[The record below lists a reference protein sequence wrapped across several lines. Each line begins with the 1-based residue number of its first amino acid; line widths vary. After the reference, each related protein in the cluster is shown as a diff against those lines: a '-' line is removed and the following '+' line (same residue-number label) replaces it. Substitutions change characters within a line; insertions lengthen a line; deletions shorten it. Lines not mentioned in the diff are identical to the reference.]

1 MKKIHLPTL
10 RVVKTMRP
18 RHFAALSL
26 AVLLSLSST
35 ADYAAAA
42 IDESF
47 YDSNKIL
54 YYDPTA
60 CDPSAGEGSGTLT
73 GNSNAEQIWNY
84 LVSNGLSEKQAA
96 GIMGNM
102 NAESSYIPTRRQTKS
117 AVDQDSGYNNA
128 WGLVQ
133 WDGGRRYTKPDRG
146 IVGALKKEKPA
157 LAKYIA
163 PEYDYGGGNSDARKK
178 IPNADHDAL
187 MLFELDYMKQE
198 SQSRATTAKGFGN
211 AGKEW
216 DTLKKQTTI
225 EDATVFWHNNFE
237 VSADTAAKI
246 ANRVQFA
253 KDAYASF
260 AGKAAASTPNTS
272 SVDGSKAS
280 KPVVFLDPGHG
291 GAIPDYTDEKTGL
304 VTNETDNS
312 PERTDVLDVANR
324 VKGQLEQAGYTVVL
338 SRTTDTQKVKF
349 RERSDAAAKAKASIG
364 VSIHTSPG
372 GPNDA
377 WPQHDGY
384 REHGSKKD
392 TFGDD
397 ATEKK
402 TIDTSQKYAG
412 IIAKARSDAEGHA
425 VGTDPGSKHQEA
437 SFGRGGNIK
446 SPGNIPFV
454 ALWSP
459 TVPWVYNEIAQDQ
472 GTGISEK
479 TKAAYTKGLVA
490 GIKEALPVAIGS
502 DTCGGSDFSGGNFEQ
517 TLLAYAWPTYHKPNY
532 LDKMP
537 AYAKAVTAATKAGRY
552 VGGGVNPGIDC
563 GGFVT
568 TLMIDSGF
576 EPGYNYGSK
585 LSAGAGPT
593 GNQEAWLK
601 ANWKSIGNSSG
612 KNAADLKQGDV
623 AINGN
628 HTYVYVGKVAKFDS
642 ITASASYSPHN
653 TAWRSPMAGPEL
665 PNTPGFRWYRK
676 K

>member
-1 MKKIHLPTL
+1 MK
-10 RVVKTMRP
+10 P
-18 RHFAALSL
+18 RHFAAFSL
-26 AVLLSLSST
+26 AVLLLVSST
-35 ADYAAAA
+35 GDYVSAA
-42 IDESF
+42 IDRSF

-60 CDPSAGEGSGTLT
+60 CDPSSGEGSGTLT
-73 GNSNAEQIWNY
+73 GNTDAEQIWNY

-102 NAESSYIPTRRQTKS
+102 HAESGFVPTRRQTTG
-117 AVDQDSGYNNA
+117 ALDANSGYNNA
-128 WGLVQ
+128 FGLVQ
-133 WDGGRRYTKPDRG
+133 WDGGRRYTAPDRG

-157 LAKYIA
+157 LAKYLDA
-163 PEYDYGGGNSDARKK
+163 QYDYGRDPSAKSK
-178 IPNADHDAL
+178 IPAADHDAL

-237 VSADTAAKI
+237 VSADTASMI

-291 GAIPDYTDEKTGL
+291 GAIPEYTDEKTGL
-304 VTNETDNS
+304 VTSESHNM
-312 PERTDVLDVANR
+312 PEGADVLDVANR
-324 VKGQLEQAGYTVVL
+324 VKGELEKAGYTVIL
-338 SRTTDTQKVKF
+338 SRTTNDQKVTF
-349 RERSDAAAKAKASIG
+349 RERANAAAKAKASIG

-377 WPQHDGY
+377 WPQHNGF
-384 REHGSKKD
+384 REYGSKKD

-397 ATEKK
+397 ATETA
-402 TIDTSQKYAG
+402 TIKTSQKYAG
-412 IIAKARSDAEGHA
+412 IVAKARTDAEGHT
-425 VGTDPGSKHQEA
+425 VGNDPDSKHQEQ
-437 SFGRGGNIK
+437 SFGRGKDKGIA

-459 TVPWVYNEIAQDQ
+459 TVPWVYNEIAQDD

-479 TKAAYTKGLVA
+479 TKAAYAKGLVA
-490 GIKEALPVAIGS
+490 GIKEALPVAIGT
-502 DTCGGSDFSGGNFEQ
+502 DTCGGSDFAGGDFEK
-517 TLLAYAWPTYHKPNY
+517 TLLAYAWPNYHKPNY

-576 EPGYNYGSK
+576 EPNYNYGSK

-593 GNQEAWLK
+593 GNQEAWMK
-601 ANWKSIGNSSG
+601 ANWQSIGNSNG

-623 AINGN
+623 AINGE
-628 HTYVYVGKVAKFDS
+628 HTYVYVGKVAGFDS

-653 TAWRSPMAGPEL
+653 TAWRAPMAGPEL